1 MLCDDLTYKLMF
13 LTCVAWIT
21 AQDELVGR
29 PSRSALVDLLTDIAR
44 RELDFTYQVA
54 LPHMRDDN
62 FRYSAVERYRKLL
75 LLRRLRSREFSVT
88 ALPVDILL
96 MLRVHSLH
104 PTQFNVDMRR
114 LFGDWASEA
123 LAIDWAS
130 LDYEAPRPCQSEL
143 VWQRQFGGGEVLFVD
158 GSGLRGRRGGS
169 ANCGGDETAMRR
181 LPRDLVSRAGVDSC
195 DVTFTSVTVDEVWS
209 RAGVKRIS
217 VEARLLGQNSFARG
231 EILFRVSGLVG
242 APLSGGKSG
251 AALGSAH
258 FSASHNRGIELSVC
272 GRNGLLCFAGQ
283 RALTTKTFNPMHHCF
298 VNGKP
303 TSAATTVV
311 LPKITYTDPK
321 IAVTFNVQV
330 S

>member
-1 MLCDDLTYKLMF
+1 MKMLCDDLTYKLMF

-130 LDYEAPRPCQSEL
+130 LDYEAPDRVS
-143 VWQRQFGGGEVLFVD
+143 RSSS
-158 GSGLRGRRGGS
+158 GSGS
-169 ANCGGDETAMRR
+169 
-181 LPRDLVSRAGVDSC
+181 
-195 DVTFTSVTVDEVWS
+195 
-209 RAGVKRIS
+209 
-217 VEARLLGQNSFARG
+217 
-231 EILFRVSGLVG
+231 
-242 APLSGGKSG
+242 
-251 AALGSAH
+251 
-258 FSASHNRGIELSVC
+258 
-272 GRNGLLCFAGQ
+272 
-283 RALTTKTFNPMHHCF
+283 
-298 VNGKP
+298 
-303 TSAATTVV
+303 SAAVRCSSSTAADCEVV
-311 LPKITYTDPK
+311 VGGPPTA
-321 IAVTFNVQV
+321 AVTKQR
-330 S
+330 